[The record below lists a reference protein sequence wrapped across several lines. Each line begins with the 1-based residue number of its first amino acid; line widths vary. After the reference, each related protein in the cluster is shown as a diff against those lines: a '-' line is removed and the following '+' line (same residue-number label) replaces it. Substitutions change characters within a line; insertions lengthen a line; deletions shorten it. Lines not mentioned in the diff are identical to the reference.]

1 MSNYILNTAMVI
13 TTMWIVRRFWSIF
26 YEKKKTSILIV
37 MIWIIFGLFQV
48 YLHIKQKDANILMT
62 ICNIILILLIAILG
76 YHCTG
81 KQKYFLVAVF
91 SVVWAL
97 TEFLVFFVLNLILE
111 PAESMYNIG
120 AVITKILMM
129 IFVYVITSYWIR
141 QRGEF
146 VPHYY
151 YLYLLFFPVGSIYI
165 SFSIFNYGKNH
176 ALFSIAVMT
185 ILLAFNVIIF
195 ELYIKMNEMFMSE
208 CDKAVYAQQIDMI
221 SGNTAEQKRIMEEF
235 YKEKHNLTNE
245 LVSLKGY
252 IEKGDID
259 GIIENLDNIIHS
271 NQYAEKISN
280 SGNSTVDA
288 IINFKYAAAS
298 KFDIK
303 FSLKIFIPDEF
314 PIDICDIGIV
324 LGNAIDNAIEA
335 VRECR
340 NQKKIIEI
348 SMGVKKEAWVVV
360 IKNPYEHKIEKSR
373 TGIPV
378 STKKEKHRH
387 GFGLKSI
394 LRIADKY
401 QGEVVIE
408 TKDGIFSLIIVL
420 NFGEF

>member
-1 MSNYILNTAMVI
+1 MSNYILNIAMVI
-13 TTMWIVRRFWSIF
+13 TTMWIVRRFWDIF
-26 YEKKKTSILIV
+26 YEKKKTSFWIV
-37 MIWIIFGLFQV
+37 MIWIIFGLFQT
-48 YLHIKQKDANILMT
+48 YLHIKQEDANMLMT
-62 ICNIILILLIAILG
+62 FCNIMLILLIAILG

-81 KQKYFLVAVF
+81 NRKYFLVVVF

-97 TEFLVFFVLNLILE
+97 TEFLVFFVLYLILE
-111 PAESMYNIG
+111 PTERMYNMG
-120 AVITKILMM
+120 AVITKILMI
-129 IFVYVITSYWIR
+129 IFVYVISSYWNR
-141 QRGEF
+141 QKGEF
-146 VPHYY
+146 VPNYY
-151 YLYLLFFPVGSIYI
+151 YLYLLSFPIGSIYI
-165 SFSIFNYGKNH
+165 SFSVFYYTKSH
-176 ALFSIAVMT
+176 TLSAIAIMI
-185 ILLAFNVIIF
+185 ILLVFNVMIF
-195 ELYIKMNEMFMSE
+195 ELYTKMNEMFMNE
-208 CDKAVYAQQIDMI
+208 CDKAVYAQQIDII

-235 YKEKHNLTNE
+235 YNEKHNLENK
-245 LVSLKGY
+245 LISLKGY

-259 GIIENLDNIIHS
+259 GIIENLNIIIKN

-314 PIDICDIGIV
+314 PIDICDIGVV

-360 IKNPYEHKIEKSR
+360 IKNPYEHKIEKNR

-378 STKKEKHRH
+378 STKKEKQRH
-387 GFGLKSI
+387 GYGLKSI
-394 LRIADKY
+394 MRIADKY